1 MKSFE
6 AKSRGQARRCV
17 RVVTLRLSTLD
28 FRPLHSNSTEQS
40 ENVYENK
47 GSLRKT
53 GDEAGMYMK
62 TSNLAVNCYIQL
74 KTHEL
79 ITACSGDKRHIDR

>member
-1 MKSFE
+1 MLTVCHS
-6 AKSRGQARRCV
+6 
-17 RVVTLRLSTLD
+17 LTLD
-28 FRPLHSNSTEQS
+28 SRLLDLNSTEQS

-47 GSLRKT
+47 GSLWKT

-79 ITACSGDKRHIDR
+79 TTACSGDNRHIYR

>member
-1 MKSFE
+1 M
-6 AKSRGQARRCV
+6 GQLKRSGRMLTVCHC
-17 RVVTLRLSTLD
+17 STLNCRLLD
-28 FRPLHSNSTEQS
+28 LNSTEQS

-62 TSNLAVNCYIQL
+62 TSNLAVNGYITL

-79 ITACSGDKRHIDR
+79 ITTCSGDKRHIDR